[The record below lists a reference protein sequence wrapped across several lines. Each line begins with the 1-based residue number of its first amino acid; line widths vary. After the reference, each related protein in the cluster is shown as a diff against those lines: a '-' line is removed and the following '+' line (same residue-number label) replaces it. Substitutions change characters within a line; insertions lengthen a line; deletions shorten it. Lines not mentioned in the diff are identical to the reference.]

1 MKSVIGELSFGLKP
15 VVSLSSALLLCN
27 PTLCVCTCEYARVH
41 VLMMSD
47 LDILPFEGG
56 RCFSFKII
64 V

>member
-15 VVSLSSALLLCN
+15 VVSLSSALSLCN

-56 RCFSFKII
+56 
-64 V
+64 